1 MCSRGAERRMK
12 RLWQEEAR
20 LTTAMDFDAYGK
32 PLETVTELK
41 YLGRILMASGVD
53 WMAVVEKILKAQN

>member
-1 MCSRGAERRMK
+1 MK